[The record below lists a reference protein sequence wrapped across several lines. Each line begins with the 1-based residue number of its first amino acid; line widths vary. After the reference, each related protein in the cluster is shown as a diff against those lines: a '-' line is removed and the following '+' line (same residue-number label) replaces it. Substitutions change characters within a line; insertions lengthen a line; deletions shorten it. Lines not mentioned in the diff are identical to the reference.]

1 MTCAMTKKKGEVIY
15 PAEWLNRTGLEDQI
29 FADEPFPGV
38 GLRTDDLDVPPYSSF
53 FKSAPKALP
62 PDGAGG
68 LDSPP
73 VIQPATVRYRHAER
87 VEAVVEFLSL
97 VGALLAILTLFVAVA
112 T

>member
-53 FKSAPKALP
+53 FASPESPPSPGAKS
-62 PDGAGG
+62 G
-68 LDSPP
+68 LDVANS
-73 VIQPATVRYRHAER
+73 VQPAPLWLQAISYASELLTYALALSVLIYAATVW
-87 VEAVVEFLSL
+87 L
-97 VGALLAILTLFVAVA
+97 
-112 T
+112 